1 MPPHIRIRSLARRGS
16 ALSRRT
22 LRDGSVGDP
31 FPALSARLRSLSPY
45 GTQPPPENV
54 QIPGELRLVQVL
66 DTYRLLL
73 DAGCNSPLNVQEI
86 EKAMVNEPQQRAADS
101 WTTRRDEKRK
111 RIRSVQP
118 WMRGPIL
125 APDKVVD
132 ALELLIKS
140 GDRVVLEG
148 DNQKQAD
155 FLSRSLVKVD
165 PRKLRDLHLIISSVS
180 RPEHLTLFE
189 LGIAKKVDFC
199 FAGPQSLRLAQLLE
213 DGKIE
218 VGAIHTYVE
227 LYARLLIDLIPNV
240 ALVCAE
246 QADSEGN
253 LYTGPNTEDT
263 PVIVEAAAFH
273 DGIVVAQVNEITGK
287 LPRVDI
293 PASWVDVVVQA
304 DRAFA
309 LEPLFTRD
317 PRKIDELQILMGM
330 MVIRGIY
337 QRHGV
342 QSLNHGIG
350 FDAAAIELL
359 LPTYGESL
367 GLKGKICKHWALNPH
382 PTLIPAIES
391 GWVESVH
398 CFGSEVGMDDYIA
411 ARPDIFFTGRDGRLR
426 SNRVLCQLAG
436 QYAVDAFVGS
446 TLQMDGDANSSTV
459 TKGRLAGFGGAPNMG
474 HDPHGRR
481 HSSPAWLNLVAS
493 QSPLARGRKLVVQI
507 VETFHSGNTP
517 AFVETLDAVEVG
529 RKAGMPLAPVMIYGD
544 DVSHVVTEEGIAYLY
559 KAEGQEE
566 RRRALAA
573 VAGVSPIG
581 LKAKPAETAAL
592 RRRGIVAY
600 PEDIS
605 VQRLQASRSL
615 LAARSVED
623 LVAWSGGLYKPPP
636 RFKSW

>member
-1 MPPHIRIRSLARRGS
+1 MAN
-16 ALSRRT
+16 
-22 LRDGSVGDP
+22 
-31 FPALSARLRSLSPY
+31 
-45 GTQPPPENV
+45 Q
-54 QIPGELRLVQVL
+54 
-66 DTYRLLL
+66 
-73 DAGCNSPLNVQEI
+73 
-86 EKAMVNEPQQRAADS
+86 PQQTVKNS
-101 WTTRRDEKRK
+101 WATRREEKRR
-111 RIRSVQP
+111 RIQSIQP
-118 WMRGPIL
+118 WLQGPIL
-125 APDKVVD
+125 PSEKIID
-132 ALELLIKS
+132 ALGLLLKR

-155 FLSRSLVKVD
+155 FLSRSLVEVD
-165 PRKLRDLHLIISSVS
+165 PRKLQDLHLIISSIS

-189 LGIAKKVDFC
+189 LGIAKKVDFS

-218 VGAIHTYVE
+218 IGAIHTYVE
-227 LYARLLIDLIPNV
+227 LYARLLIDLIPDV
-240 ALVCAE
+240 VLVCAE
-246 QADSEGN
+246 QADKQGN

-273 DGIVVAQVNEITGK
+273 DGIVIAQVNQITDS

-293 PASWVDVVVQA
+293 PSSWVDVVVQA
-304 DRAFA
+304 DRPFA

-317 PRKIDELQILMGM
+317 PRKIDDLQILMGM

-337 QRHGV
+337 ERHNV

-350 FDAAAIELL
+350 FDTAAIELL
-359 LPTYGESL
+359 LPTYGAAL
-367 GLKGKICKHWALNPH
+367 GLKGNICRHWALNPH

-391 GWVESVH
+391 GWVKSVH

-426 SNRVLCQLAG
+426 SNRVLAQLAG
-436 QYAVDAFVGS
+436 QYAIDAFVGS

-481 HSSPAWLNLVAS
+481 HASPAWLDLIPSPAS
-493 QSPLARGRKLVVQI
+493 VARGRKLVVQ
-507 VETFHSGNTP
+507 VLETFHSGASP
-517 AFVETLDAVEVG
+517 AFVETLDAIAVG
-529 RKAGMPLAPVMIYGD
+529 QKAGMPIAPIMIYGD

-592 RRRGIVAY
+592 RKRGIVAY
-600 PEDIS
+600 PEDIG
-605 VQRLQASRSL
+605 VHRLQANRSL
-615 LAARSVED
+615 LAARSMED
-623 LVAWSGGLYKPPP
+623 LVAWSGGLYMPPP

>member
-1 MPPHIRIRSLARRGS
+1 MTSTTINP
-16 ALSRRT
+16 
-22 LRDGSVGDP
+22 DGHTWQEEAIVNK
-31 FPALSARLRSLSPY
+31 
-45 GTQPPPENV
+45 TQ
-54 QIPGELRLVQVL
+54 QL
-66 DTYRLLL
+66 TT
-73 DAGCNSPLNVQEI
+73 A
-86 EKAMVNEPQQRAADS
+86 S
-101 WTTRRDEKRK
+101 WATRRDEKRN
-111 RIRSVQP
+111 RIESVQT

-125 APDKVVD
+125 APEKIID
-132 ALELLIKS
+132 ALELLLKR

-155 FLSRSLVKVD
+155 FLSRSLVQVD
-165 PRKLRDLHLIISSVS
+165 PKKLQDLHLIISSIS

-189 LGIAKKVDFC
+189 LGIAKKVDFS
-199 FAGPQSLRLAQLLE
+199 FAGPQSLRLAELLE
-213 DGKIE
+213 DDKIE

-227 LYARLLIDLIPNV
+227 LYARLLIDLIPDV
-240 ALVCAE
+240 VLVCAE
-246 QADSEGN
+246 QADEQGN

-273 DGIVVAQVNEITGK
+273 DGIVIAQVNKITDS

-293 PASWVDVVVQA
+293 PGSWVDVVVQA
-304 DRAFA
+304 DRPFA

-317 PRKIDELQILMGM
+317 PRKIGDLQILMGM

-337 QRHGV
+337 ERHNV

-350 FDAAAIELL
+350 FDTAAIELL

-367 GLKGKICKHWALNPH
+367 GLKGKICRHWALNPH

-391 GWVESVH
+391 GWVKSVH
-398 CFGSEVGMDDYIA
+398 CFGSEVGMDDYVA
-411 ARPDIFFTGRDGRLR
+411 ARPDIFFTGKDGTLR

-436 QYAVDAFVGS
+436 QYAIDAFIGS

-459 TKGRLAGFGGAPNMG
+459 TNGRLAGFGGAPNMG

-481 HSSPAWLNLVAS
+481 HDSPAWLDLIPAP
-493 QSPLARGRKLVVQI
+493 SPVARGRKLVVQ
-507 VETFHSGNTP
+507 VLETFHSGSSP
-517 AFVETLDAVEVG
+517 AFVETLDAIAVG
-529 RKAGMPLAPVMIYGD
+529 QKAGMPIAPIMIYGD

-592 RRRGIVAY
+592 RKRGIVAY
-600 PEDIS
+600 PEDIG
-605 VQRLQASRSL
+605 VHRLEANRSL

-623 LVAWSGGLYKPPP
+623 LVAWSGGLYNPPP